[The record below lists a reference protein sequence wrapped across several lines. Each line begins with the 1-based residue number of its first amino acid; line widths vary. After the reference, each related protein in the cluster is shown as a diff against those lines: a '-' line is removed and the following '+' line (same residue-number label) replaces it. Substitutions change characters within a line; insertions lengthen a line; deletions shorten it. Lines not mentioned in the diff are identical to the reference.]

1 MLTVYL
7 QKSTSVQPRTSLK
20 KFGGDSIT
28 NTKVLIKYIHFIY
41 SFASFLRIVFLNVRV
56 STNLWGSA
64 GQVWQAARFDYDKFE
79 WQTPFKSWNVSS
91 LIHSSLIH
99 YPQKRAM
106 QLMLATS
113 IAPLL
118 AVGRVPLPEDA
129 RFWAESSSEKKALK
143 TRDYEKKK
151 PHRNLVLPT
160 GMDSWLNSRLD
171 GQLYN

>member
-1 MLTVYL
+1 MKEIKTKRKTFNFCPKWSFLFGF
-7 QKSTSVQPRTSLK
+7 PRWAREVPQRLR
-20 KFGGDSIT
+20 GGPNLLSKYFI
-28 NTKVLIKYIHFIY
+28 TKVLIKYIHFIY
-41 SFASFLRIVFLNVRV
+41 SLASFLRIVFLNVRV

-129 RFWAESSSEKKALK
+129 RFWAESSSEKKK
-143 TRDYEKKK
+143 RWKRETMKKK
-151 PHRNLVLPT
+151 
-160 GMDSWLNSRLD
+160 
-171 GQLYN
+171 